1 MVDSGTL
8 GVWQV
13 SIQRLQAWQRGR
25 HSLLLS
31 SPLAPRLQLTPR
43 KAVFGEPKVS
53 PTIAKAWL
61 LGFNARGNGFSF
73 QVDFGLQSGKSCYAR
88 KFGILLSPSSK
99 TCKAGDRGCQHTRGC
114 ILLVGSPGN
123 LAHRCHIWMNLRHCS
138 PQTLVSWRLHLAV
151 YCNIRL

>member
-1 MVDSGTL
+1 MVDLGTL

-61 LGFNARGNGFSF
+61 LGFNARGMGSAFRLISGCRVASRVTHESSDSF
-73 QVDFGLQSGKSCYAR
+73 ES
-88 KFGILLSPSSK
+88 
-99 TCKAGDRGCQHTRGC
+99 
-114 ILLVGSPGN
+114 
-123 LAHRCHIWMNLRHCS
+123 
-138 PQTLVSWRLHLAV
+138 
-151 YCNIRL
+151 